1 MYLSRK
7 NKWKIV
13 FSTKED
19 WADSITKGFRYT
31 LHEITFSDLT
41 RCSFQNYDLVIPLT
55 IRDLKYL
62 TGIRH
67 QIEKNPIPIPGM
79 ECITLCDDK
88 YLFNQTIS
96 DSGFRDLIPQSDG
109 KLEYPYIL
117 KKRIDE
123 WGENSHII
131 KDARQERA
139 LSDTLLNSDYF
150 SQEFILGRCEYAT
163 HILIKNKKVVYSIN
177 NKYVFETETPIKG
190 KDKAAYA
197 RICRCPYIDLFS
209 SILTYIGFDGLCCI
223 NYKVRANR
231 PVILEINPRFGGS
244 LSPYFFSFMRHLD

>member
-1 MYLSRK
+1 MESPASGEPGRSVDNIMIAYPKQLLRLYARTSNKVFFLYQIVKLYLSRK

-13 FSTKED
+13 FSIRED
-19 WADSITKGFRYT
+19 WTDSITKGFRYT

-96 DSGFRDLIPQSDG
+96 DSGFRGLIPQSDG

-123 WGENSHII
+123 WG
-131 KDARQERA
+131 
-139 LSDTLLNSDYF
+139 
-150 SQEFILGRCEYAT
+150 
-163 HILIKNKKVVYSIN
+163 
-177 NKYVFETETPIKG
+177 
-190 KDKAAYA
+190 
-197 RICRCPYIDLFS
+197 
-209 SILTYIGFDGLCCI
+209 
-223 NYKVRANR
+223 
-231 PVILEINPRFGGS
+231 
-244 LSPYFFSFMRHLD
+244 